1 MKRWN
6 NIAWI
11 SFIIAIGL
19 FGVCPD
25 LFAAEGTGEWR
36 ETYDLVMR
44 WVNFGILAFII
55 VKFARTPLKEFIFGQ
70 RKNLI
75 RELEQREAEK
85 KAITEKVDAVIAEL
99 KENQARVEDLKT
111 RIIEQGKKK
120 RQEIIESATEQSRQ
134 MLSDTQMRLAHQVS
148 REKYR
153 LRSEFVE
160 TAIGLALDRL
170 PKIVTESDNQK
181 FIEIFVSGTSKR

>member
-11 SFIIAIGL
+11 SMVIAIGL
-19 FGVCPD
+19 FGLCPD
-25 LFAAEGTGEWR
+25 LRAAEGAGGWR

-44 WVNFGILAFII
+44 WINFGILAFII
-55 VKFARTPLKEFIFGQ
+55 IKFARAPLKEFIFGQ

-75 RELEQREAEK
+75 RELEQKEAER

-99 KENQARVEDLKT
+99 KENTARVEDLKT

-120 RQEIIESATEQSRQ
+120 RQEIIESAKEQSRQ
-134 MLSDTQMRLAHQVS
+134 MLSDTQMRLGHQVFQA
-148 REKYR
+148 KYQ
-153 LRSEFVE
+153 LRSEIVE
-160 TAIGLALDRL
+160 TAIDFAMDKL
-170 PKIVTESDNQK
+170 PKIVTESDNQRY
-181 FIEIFVSGTSKR
+181 IDIFVSGTAKR

>member
-11 SFIIAIGL
+11 SMVVAIGL

-25 LFAAEGTGEWR
+25 LMAAEEAGGWR

-44 WVNFGILAFII
+44 WINFGILAFII

-75 RELEQREAEK
+75 RELEQKEAEK

-99 KENQARVEDLKT
+99 KENAARVEDLKT

-120 RQEIIESATEQSRQ
+120 RQEIIDSAKEQSRQ
-134 MLSDTQMRLAHQVS
+134 MLSDTQMRLGHQVIQA
-148 REKYR
+148 KYQ
-153 LRSEFVE
+153 LRSEIVE
-160 TAIGLALDRL
+160 TAIDLAIDKL
-170 PKIVTESDNQK
+170 PKIVTENDNQK
-181 FIEIFVSGTSKR
+181 FIDIFVSGMSKR